1 MLSLFLESYPHN
13 GHWCVHRGPY
23 ASVQKAG
30 NIWIADRSLLCPHGA
45 VWRWWVVVL
54 LPLGLHYRS
63 MKGEHA
69 DSQQQIISVS
79 SSSLC
84 SPAAASAAAWVHSY
98 SSMQHSCSSHTV
110 SHAVSST
117 RSELFFTQNLSP
129 QQREQYCSTF
139 FMKHV
144 VRLSVV
150 LLGVFAKVALTGF
163 RFSWLLQLDFAK
175 TSLTHFNTAN
185 QQSGLPHRAANR
197 CHVIHLNE
205 NKCLSAAC
213 FSCIAV
219 LWNNPTCA
227 ALVKRKL
234 WVI

>member
-45 VWRWWVVVL
+45 VWRWWVAVL

-98 SSMQHSCSSHTV
+98 SSIPAAHTQLAMRSAAPGLSCFLLKTCHLSKG
-110 SHAVSST
+110 SST
-117 RSELFFTQNLSP
+117 AAL
-129 QQREQYCSTF
+129 F